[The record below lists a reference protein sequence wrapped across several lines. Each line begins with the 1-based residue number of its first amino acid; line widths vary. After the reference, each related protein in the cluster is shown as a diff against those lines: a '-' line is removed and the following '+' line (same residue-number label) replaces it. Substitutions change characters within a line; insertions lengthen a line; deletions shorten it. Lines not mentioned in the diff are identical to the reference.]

1 VVHPFNICART
12 DNLLLFL
19 VESKS
24 TLIDLSKV
32 TKLKDVAFRPASLS
46 VKWIATTLKT
56 ISKHRDLREISIH
69 LDSYMA
75 IVGVGGNIMQVIGEE
90 IWEEWLDLDRLLV
103 QFWESSSIRPKVVVL
118 MQIAGAWNTRYSVG
132 YERFLPEIT
141 ERGII
146 DLTS

>member
-1 VVHPFNICART
+1 MCART

-32 TKLKDVAFRPASLS
+32 TKLKDVAFHPASLS

-69 LDSYMA
+69 LDSYVG

-90 IWEEWLDLDRLLV
+90 IWEEWLDIDRLLV
-103 QFWESSSIRPKVVVL
+103 QFWESSWIRPKVVVL
-118 MQIAGAWNTRYSVG
+118 MQIAGAWNTRCGVG
-132 YERFLPEIT
+132 YERLLPEIT

>member
-1 VVHPFNICART
+1 
-12 DNLLLFL
+12 
-19 VESKS
+19 
-24 TLIDLSKV
+24 V